1 MQNSQKMIKILIGI
15 IVLIMLLIAGYNMAY
30 RKDVESKPQ
39 NTTPVEEDALE
50 SGKANEQ
57 TSPSNTK
64 GEQTDATTPSKE
76 STPAERVNRTV
87 SPSDAASYSE
97 EDLPEDF

>member
-1 MQNSQKMIKILIGI
+1 MKNLQKMIKILIGI
-15 IVLIMLLIAGYNMAY
+15 IVLIILLVAGYNMAY

-39 NTTPVEEDALE
+39 ITAPAGEDTVEGE
-50 SGKANEQ
+50 KINEQ
-57 TSPSNTK
+57 IPSSNNDSK
-64 GEQTDATTPSKE
+64 QTDAVTPPKE

>member
-50 SGKANEQ
+50 N
-57 TSPSNTK
+57 
-64 GEQTDATTPSKE
+64 GEVDEDIPLSDVNDEKSETVAPSKE
-76 STPAERVNRTV
+76 STPVERANRTV